1 MSDDFEIELKN
12 DFLEE
17 FTDLLD
23 AAEEAFL
30 SLEDNKENAEI
41 INEIFR
47 LAHNLKGTANA
58 VGFDQLAEL
67 THIAENL
74 ILKIKSGDVIINDSI
89 VSILLEFKDQVCA
102 LIEGLKE
109 DHSFKGEISS
119 IISSLEKCCMQDSSS
134 AEVLTSS
141 SLEEAVPHADAFG
154 DELEEEDLPQKQEVL
169 VDDTPERVLESQDS
183 TDDSF
188 GYSVA
193 ALESLKEA
201 GFDNAEE
208 MLAAARDEE
217 DKDKEKEKEVSN
229 DTQVEDSKFEE
240 IGKDD
245 SVLKFN
251 NLENVE
257 TEQNQNKTQEA
268 ARDEAQPLEK
278 KNPSSSS
285 SKKKEVDETIRVKL
299 SRIDSLNNV
308 LGELVIL
315 QTLLSQRRFQYIEDE
330 LSNKSIGMMNKLFK
344 EVQGISMSLRMLPLK
359 STFQK
364 MSRIVRDTSK
374 LLGKEVELVII
385 GEETE
390 VDKTVLEKLA
400 DPLVHII
407 RNAVDHGLELP
418 VDREGSGKEAKG
430 RVTLSAF
437 HEGNSLVIEVVD
449 DGKGIDPEVLLKKA
463 QEKGIVG
470 NRKLDQQEI
479 LNLIFHPG
487 FSTKAEVTEV
497 SGRGVGMD
505 VVKTNIEQLGGEVN
519 LTSKLGKGSTFK
531 IILPLTLAIID
542 GMVIS
547 SGEEKF
553 VIPLSQVNEITQ
565 FDVKEIQ
572 YFSGVTPM
580 IKLRGEVL
588 PLFFLEEKV
597 NGTKNSLERVTVIVV
612 RNQNLSFG
620 VALEDIHQQQQIVVK
635 KLGQDIKN
643 QKGLMGSAIMSDGRP
658 SLILDI
664 IEMFKDDFKSSAGSL
679 DQGRQRTA

>member
-1 MSDDFEIELKN
+1 
-12 DFLEE
+12 
-17 FTDLLD
+17 
-23 AAEEAFL
+23 
-30 SLEDNKENAEI
+30 
-41 INEIFR
+41 
-47 LAHNLKGTANA
+47 
-58 VGFDQLAEL
+58 
-67 THIAENL
+67 
-74 ILKIKSGDVIINDSI
+74 
-89 VSILLEFKDQVCA
+89 
-102 LIEGLKE
+102 
-109 DHSFKGEISS
+109 
-119 IISSLEKCCMQDSSS
+119 
-134 AEVLTSS
+134 
-141 SLEEAVPHADAFG
+141 
-154 DELEEEDLPQKQEVL
+154 
-169 VDDTPERVLESQDS
+169 
-183 TDDSF
+183 
-188 GYSVA
+188 
-193 ALESLKEA
+193 
-201 GFDNAEE
+201 
-208 MLAAARDEE
+208 
-217 DKDKEKEKEVSN
+217 
-229 DTQVEDSKFEE
+229 
-240 IGKDD
+240 
-245 SVLKFN
+245 LKFN